1 MTTEAELLQTLA
13 RGEDSRHQFKRD
25 LSNPDA
31 VAAELAALANS
42 GGGVLLIGVEDSG
55 AVSGL
60 EPAAV
65 RRLNQLLSNAAS
77 QHVRPPVHP
86 LTENVQTAQGI
97 VMVVS
102 VPDGLAKPYIDNQG
116 RIWVKQGADKRHVT
130 AREEMQRM
138 FQRAGLV
145 YADIVPVAGTTEADI
160 DDKAFLAYFN
170 RRYGQVNEYAGL
182 PLRSCCK
189 TWGWAMVVS

>member
-1 MTTEAELLQTLA
+1 MTTEAELLQILA
-13 RGEDSRHQFKRD
+13 RGEDSRQQFKRD

-31 VAAELAALANS
+31 VAAELTALANS

-86 LTENVQTAQGI
+86 LTENVQTART
-97 VMVVS
+97 S
-102 VPDGLAKPYIDNQG
+102 
-116 RIWVKQGADKRHVT
+116 
-130 AREEMQRM
+130 
-138 FQRAGLV
+138 
-145 YADIVPVAGTTEADI
+145 
-160 DDKAFLAYFN
+160 
-170 RRYGQVNEYAGL
+170 
-182 PLRSCCK
+182 
-189 TWGWAMVVS
+189 AM